1 LFVIILNNKNKKVS
15 NIKITNET
23 SLNISKED
31 WKSFNICTMKQLS
44 KGEFFDFSD
53 FCSFVVFCL
62 SGASGHCLISLKG
75 GQKFNREKFNFPI
88 RLKTTSFQDH
98 LV

>member
-1 LFVIILNNKNKKVS
+1 
-15 NIKITNET
+15 
-23 SLNISKED
+23 
-31 WKSFNICTMKQLS
+31 MKQLS

-53 FCSFVVFCL
+53 FCSFVVLCL

-88 RLKTTSFQDH
+88 RLKTT
-98 LV
+98 

>member
-1 LFVIILNNKNKKVS
+1 MKRHSISAKKIGRAS
-15 NIKITNET
+15 IP
-23 SLNISKED
+23 
-31 WKSFNICTMKQLS
+31 ICTMKQLS

-53 FCSFVVFCL
+53 FCSFVVLCL